1 MWKGSRLRSKTPQRS
16 APQDIIGRRRGRRR
30 EKWIKDRSWKLIDER
45 KIAKLK
51 RDQAMDADDREA
63 GNQRYAELD
72 RLVKKSCQMDKKEWF
87 PLKGDE
93 AQETADRN
101 DT

>member
-1 MWKGSRLRSKTPQRS
+1 
-16 APQDIIGRRRGRRR
+16 
-30 EKWIKDRSWKLIDER
+30 
-45 KIAKLK
+45 
-51 RDQAMDADDREA
+51 MDAADREA

-72 RLVKKSCQMDKKEWF
+72 QLVKKSCQMDKKEWF